1 MLDFTC
7 FHGATAQTCVDGGLQ
22 VGTPSLKPSPHNWLC
37 DQQHVNALTN
47 LLATS
52 VTMEIGPESALSSF

>member
-1 MLDFTC
+1 MC
-7 FHGATAQTCVDGGLQ
+7 FQGATPQTCVGGGLQ

-37 DQQHVNALTN
+37 DYQPENAPTN

-52 VTMEIGPESALSSF
+52 VTMDTGPEPALPSF